1 MELGVLIEGESG
13 LTWERWR
20 RLVACVEALGYE
32 SLWRSDHL
40 LSLLEHSRES
50 LETWVALTLAAAES
64 TRLRFGPLVCPMTF
78 RHPSLLAKMAADVDA
93 LSGGRL
99 ILGVGAGWNTC
110 EHRAFGI
117 PFPPLRERLDMLEE
131 GIEVIVRLLGGEPA
145 HFSGRHYRLEG
156 ATLWPQPGQR
166 ARIPLLIG
174 GGGERRTLR
183 IVARYADEWDVP
195 GDLSP
200 AAYGAKSA
208 RLTEYCRAI
217 NRDPGEIRRGV
228 STAYLIGRNE
238 RELHRRSQVL
248 QQLLPSL
255 AAIDTAAVPET
266 LRASGWRVG
275 TPSQIAADLR
285 ALAAEGV
292 QRVILLH
299 YDQTDY
305 DALELV
311 AREVMPAIAD

>member
-1 MELGVLIEGESG
+1 MELGVLIESESG
-13 LTWERWR
+13 LTWGRWR
-20 RLVACVEALGYE
+20 RLIASVEALGYE
-32 SLWRSDHL
+32 SLWLSDHL
-40 LSLLEHSRES
+40 MSLLDHGRES
-50 LETWVALTLAAAES
+50 LETWVALTLAAAET

-99 ILGVGAGWNTC
+99 VVGVGAGWNEC

-117 PFPPLRERLDMLEE
+117 PFPPVQERMEMLEE
-131 GIEVIVRLLGGEPA
+131 GIEVIGRLLGHEPA
-145 HFSGRHYRLEG
+145 YFSGRHYRLDG
-156 ATLWPQPGQR
+156 ANLCPKPVPR
-166 ARIPLLIG
+166 PRVPLLIG

-195 GDLSP
+195 GDLTP
-200 AAYGAKSA
+200 AAYRAKSD

-217 NRDPGEIRRGV
+217 NRDPREIRRGV

-238 RELHRRSQVL
+238 RELHHRSRVL

-255 AAIDTAAVPET
+255 AGVDTSAVPET
-266 LRASGWRVG
+266 LRALGWRVG
-275 TPSQIAADLR
+275 TPNQIAADLR

-292 QRVILLH
+292 ERVILLH

-311 AREVMPAIAD
+311 AREVMPAIAG